1 MHYSI
6 CYCFKLILDN
16 IFKKVQRKRLTS
28 KVYYIENATKL
39 YLFTIF
45 LGRNKFDNIN
55 KKAAKLMFMYS
66 NDVNVFP

>member
-1 MHYSI
+1 M
-6 CYCFKLILDN
+6 
-16 IFKKVQRKRLTS
+16 VQ
-28 KVYYIENATKL
+28 KL

-66 NDVNVFP
+66 NDLYVFP